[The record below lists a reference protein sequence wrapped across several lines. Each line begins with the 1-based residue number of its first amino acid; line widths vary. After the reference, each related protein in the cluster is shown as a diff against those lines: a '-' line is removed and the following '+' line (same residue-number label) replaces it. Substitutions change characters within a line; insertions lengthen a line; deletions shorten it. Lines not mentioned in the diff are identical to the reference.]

1 MVAYLIRSL
10 LPLLASLAALPVCAQ
25 GLSDPTRPPR
35 ELLGGGIAESQLAPP
50 GNSPAQ
56 VIIISKS
63 RRQATINGRTVNLGE
78 RYGNATLVGISD
90 EEIVLQKPESTEVIR
105 LYSSVNRR
113 MRSSS
118 GPSSTNAD
126 DSREDGTHETN

>member
-1 MVAYLIRSL
+1 MAAHLIRSL
-10 LPLLASLAALPVCAQ
+10 LPLLAWLAAWPVCAQ

-35 ELLGGGIAESQLAPP
+35 ELLGGGLAESQLASP

-56 VIIISKS
+56 VIIISKN

-90 EEIVLQKPESTEVIR
+90 EQIVLRKPESTEVIR

-118 GPSSTNAD
+118 EPSSTNAD

>member
-1 MVAYLIRSL
+1 MAAHLIRL
-10 LPLLASLAALPVCAQ
+10 LCPLIACLAAWPVCAQ

-35 ELLGGGIAESQLAPP
+35 EFLGGAAEPQLAAP
-50 GNSPAQ
+50 GSSPAQ
-56 VIIISKS
+56 VIIISKN
-63 RRQATINGRTVNLGE
+63 RRQATINGRTVSIGE
-78 RYGNATLVGISD
+78 RYGNATLVRISD
-90 EEIVLQKPESTEVIR
+90 EEIVLQKPDSTEVIK